1 MKTQTT
7 RLFAL
12 LALTAV
18 LGLSTSAR
26 ADFTFN
32 TSATSGVT
40 DAGVAGVTVGLSGV
54 TIANN
59 TATSG
64 VASGATWAA
73 TTLTSYGGGFGISSD
88 TGNTPGHAI
97 DNYGK
102 TEGVLLGF
110 NASVT
115 LTNIGLG
122 YTSNALCTSGG
133 TYNQTTGACSAGS
146 LIDSGNTSGIKVD
159 MSLFRWTGTTVPSA
173 APALGGVSGGTM
185 AGWELVGNYN
195 AGYDIS
201 NPTNVVNG
209 QGKASSWWLITAYNN
224 AFTGASDTV
233 KGTTSNLNQGDDYFK
248 LYSVAGTKCTS
259 GTNTAGVCGGTNIG
273 KLPEP
278 ATLALT
284 SVALVG
290 VAGLRR
296 RKTKAAV

>member
-1 MKTQTT
+1 MKIQTT

-12 LALTAV
+12 LALVAG

-26 ADFTFN
+26 ADFTFGG
-32 TSATSGVT
+32 SAATTGIT
-40 DAGVAGVTVGLSGV
+40 DASVSGVTVGLSGV
-54 TIANN
+54 TIANS

-64 VASGATWAA
+64 VASGATWTGTA
-73 TTLTSYGGGFGISSD
+73 LTPYGGGFGISSD

-110 NASVT
+110 SASVT
-115 LTNIGLG
+115 LTNVGLG
-122 YTSNALCTSGG
+122 YVSNAACTSGG
-133 TYNQTTGACSAGS
+133 TYNQSTGACSAGS
-146 LIDSGNTSGIKVD
+146 LISSDNTTGVKVD
-159 MSLFRWTGTTVPSA
+159 LSLFRWTGTTVPTT
-173 APALGGVSGGTM
+173 APTLGVVSGGTM
-185 AGWELVGNYN
+185 GGWELVGNYN
-195 AGYDIS
+195 AGYDTS
-201 NPTNVVNG
+201 NPTNAVNG

-233 KGTTSNLNQGDDYFK
+233 KGSTSVTQGDDYFK
-248 LYSVAGTKCTS
+248 LYSVAATKCTS
-259 GTNTAGVCGGTNIG
+259 GTNASGVCGGTNIG
-273 KLPEP
+273 RLPEP

-296 RKTKAAV
+296 RKAKLAA